1 MPKIN
6 EIYKEIIIM
15 TTDIFKEWTL
25 KKIEENP
32 KLFGGDNGNP
42 AIIQEYL
49 SELHGDTP
57 VSNVPREAFS
67 QSVAVSRVKNH
78 LLLEYPRYDYRVKY
92 KPKTKRQS
100 EDDEV
105 A

>member
-1 MPKIN
+1 MS
-6 EIYKEIIIM
+6 
-15 TTDIFKEWTL
+15 TDIFKEWTL

-32 KLFGGDNGNP
+32 TLFGGDNGNP

-57 VSNVPREAFS
+57 VRNIPREAFS
-67 QSVAVSRVKNH
+67 QSVAVSRMKNH
-78 LLLEYPRYDYRVKY
+78 LLLEYPHYDYRVKNM
-92 KPKTKRQS
+92 PKHKRQS
-100 EDDEV
+100 DDDEI